1 MPHKVELT
9 AVLYAASARAIYSVD
24 IHAKSC
30 HNAKTVCYVLLHFCV
45 FLAKLRICLANTQP
59 CVMLLGH
66 IKLSRKDAART
77 VWDFFFALVCFFFAI
92 CFTANPNIYSSDDED
107 DDDDFSEDEKKS
119 KKLLKAK
126 RLADSDD
133 VSVTI
138 LPPRFVVIT
147 YWGYYAYTYKCYC
160 FQALLRVIR
169 QRCGNLVTS
178 LNALMIILHVIT

>member
-1 MPHKVELT
+1 
-9 AVLYAASARAIYSVD
+9 
-24 IHAKSC
+24 
-30 HNAKTVCYVLLHFCV
+30 
-45 FLAKLRICLANTQP
+45 
-59 CVMLLGH
+59 MLLGH
-66 IKLSRKDAART
+66 IKLSRKGAART
-77 VWDFFFALVCFFFAI
+77 VWDILLLQYVIAII

-147 YWGYYAYTYKCYC
+147 YRGYYAYTYKCYC
-160 FQALLRVIR
+160 FQALFE
-169 QRCGNLVTS
+169 S
-178 LNALMIILHVIT
+178 LGYAVGTL